1 MHQLITRFS
10 EYPNTVPRNYQKF
23 LGVGARVI
31 QNGTRLQAMESR
43 VYVICDSVLG
53 ATESPEV
60 PLGGYLGVSLGMG
73 ACTVRPDSGEVN
85 TKADQLL

>member
-1 MHQLITRFS
+1 
-10 EYPNTVPRNYQKF
+10 
-23 LGVGARVI
+23 
-31 QNGTRLQAMESR
+31 MESR